1 MILPSHVVFL
11 IHRRSFPPVFFL
23 SYWIFLPQEAL
34 SSSFPPLILNFSPT
48 GGSFSLFSS
57 SYIRFFSH
65 RRSFSSVL
73 FLSFWIFLP
82 QEVFFPN
89 RLLLRRL
96 SNFPDASFKKSS
108 SIPYFPM
115 PDKKAKKIRCIF
127 THLILITIFL
137 STFSLRS
144 SYVPHSKN
152 ESHLFL

>member
-1 MILPSHVVFL
+1 MILPFHIVFL
-11 IHRRSFPPVFFL
+11 IHRRSFPSVIFL
-23 SYWIFLPQEAL
+23 SYCIFFPQEAL
-34 SSSFPPLILNFSPT
+34 SPCSLPLILDFPPT

-115 PDKKAKKIRCIF
+115 QDKKAKKIRCIF